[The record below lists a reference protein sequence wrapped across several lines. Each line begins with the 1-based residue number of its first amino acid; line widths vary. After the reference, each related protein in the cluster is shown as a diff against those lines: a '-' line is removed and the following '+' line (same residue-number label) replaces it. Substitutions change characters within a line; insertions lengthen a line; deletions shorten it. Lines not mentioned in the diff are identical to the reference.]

1 MERTLRQC
9 QTAPTTGTAD
19 AVVANGS
26 CMCGGVRFHV
36 MGPFRNVLP
45 CHCVRCRAGAIW
57 YGDQAT
63 EYAALNPTPP
73 HVNAADF

>member
-1 MERTLRQC
+1 
-9 QTAPTTGTAD
+9 
-19 AVVANGS
+19 
-26 CMCGGVRFHV
+26 MCGGVRFHV